1 MNQKSFCLTA
11 GILARKS
18 CTAPV
23 LINSHPGCFHPVGR
37 GRDGMGRDG
46 TEDQL
51 WSETGSVVGL
61 IPKAKID
68 NEELFLCPGLA
79 LDAL

>member
-1 MNQKSFCLTA
+1 
-11 GILARKS
+11 
-18 CTAPV
+18 
-23 LINSHPGCFHPVGR
+23 
-37 GRDGMGRDG
+37 MGRDG

-51 WSETGSVVGL
+51 RSETGSVVGL